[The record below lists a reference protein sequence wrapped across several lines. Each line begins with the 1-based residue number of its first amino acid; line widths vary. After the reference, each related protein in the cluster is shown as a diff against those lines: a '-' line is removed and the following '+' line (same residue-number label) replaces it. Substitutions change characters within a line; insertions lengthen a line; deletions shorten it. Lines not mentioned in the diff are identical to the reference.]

1 MIAIITGDIKD
12 SRLVP
17 VDKWMTL
24 LKAEL
29 GLWGKAAEDWDI
41 YRGDSFQLKLK
52 NPVGVLEVAVRIKAT
67 IKSIPPLDIRM
78 GIGLGEENFKSKRL
92 LENNGTAY
100 IHSGE
105 AFEDLSKMNQNL
117 LIKSSIDE
125 FNEEMNLMLKLALT
139 VMDEW
144 TPSSARTVYLAMK
157 HPEKTQM
164 ELGKL
169 EGVSQHAISAR
180 LSRARYEAIRSFLD
194 YFPGRLEKYMV

>member
-17 VDKWMTL
+17 VDKWMKL

-29 GLWGKAAEDWDI
+29 GVWGKAADDWDI

-52 NPVGVLEVAVRIKAT
+52 DPVGVLEVAVRIKAT

-117 LIKSSIDE
+117 LIKSSIEE